1 MKELE
6 LNGETFEEVV
16 KTPGKVVMVDFWA
29 QWCGPCRMLAPT
41 VSLIAEEETDVI
53 VGKVNVDNEPGLCV
67 QFGINTIPTLLF
79 FRDGILRE
87 KSVGVIGAD
96 AIREIIAR
104 I

>member
-1 MKELE
+1 
-6 LNGETFEEVV
+6 
-16 KTPGKVVMVDFWA
+16 MVDFWA